1 MKSFYV
7 LALTA
12 SLISLSVAP
21 SVAQASSPS
30 TEKQEQDAKANYE
43 LAVNYREGKKD
54 LKKAFDL
61 CKGAA
66 EKGVVEAQSLLAL
79 MYEKGEGTAEDL
91 GQALHWCE
99 EAVKNGYEQAKE
111 KAEALRAK
119 IKEKI

>member
-1 MKSFYV
+1 MKSLYV
-7 LALTA
+7 FALIT

-21 SVAQASSPS
+21 SVAQAAPS
-30 TEKQEQDAKANYE
+30 TEQQAQDAKANYE
-43 LAVNYREGKKD
+43 LAVKYREGKKD

-61 CKGAA
+61 CKKAA
-66 EKGVVEAQSLLAL
+66 EKGLAEAQSLLAL
-79 MYEKGEGTAEDL
+79 MYEKGEGTTEDL

-111 KAEALRAK
+111 KAEALRMK